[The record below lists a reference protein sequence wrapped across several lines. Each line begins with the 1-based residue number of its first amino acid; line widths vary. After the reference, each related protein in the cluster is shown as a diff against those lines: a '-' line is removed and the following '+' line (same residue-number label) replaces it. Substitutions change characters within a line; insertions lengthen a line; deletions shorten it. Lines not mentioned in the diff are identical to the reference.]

1 MLIFFLII
9 SGHTPIFRAVMND
22 NINLTNHLVAHG
34 ADSTA
39 TAFDG
44 DNILQW
50 TADPQVIKQFSF
62 LIHTKNCLGKV

>member
-1 MLIFFLII
+1 
-9 SGHTPIFRAVMND
+9 MND

-50 TADPQVIKQFSF
+50 TADPQVIEQFSF